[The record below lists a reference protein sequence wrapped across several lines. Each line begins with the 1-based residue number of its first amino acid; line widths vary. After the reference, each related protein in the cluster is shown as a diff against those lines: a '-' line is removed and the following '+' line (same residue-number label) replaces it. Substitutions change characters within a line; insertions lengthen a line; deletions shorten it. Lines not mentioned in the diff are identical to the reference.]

1 MLKSVIVVF
10 IQIIVI
16 IKKFRLGLGQFSS
29 ARSGRA
35 GPSKPGAAAG
45 AALGN
50 GGAQWRTGTGGECT
64 GVT

>member
-35 GPSKPGAAAG
+35 GPSSRGLQPEPLLEMVELSGELEPGES
-45 AALGN
+45 AL
-50 GGAQWRTGTGGECT
+50 E
-64 GVT
+64 